1 MYRVRGRPRHM
12 PHRRLS
18 GKSAPSYPADCSPYP
33 LVVILGP
40 TASGKSDLALA
51 VAERYNGEVV
61 NYDSVQVY
69 RHFNVGT
76 AKLSPSERRGIPHRL
91 IDIVDPEELF
101 TAGDYAR
108 RAREVLS
115 RVRANGRLPV
125 LAGGSGFYLRALL
138 EGLFQGPQR
147 DEALRRRLEWRG
159 ELKPAGYLHRLLQR
173 LDRASAQ
180 RIHPNDRP
188 KLIRAIEVRLRARAP
203 MSSLWRKGREALA
216 GYDVVRFG
224 LAPPREAL
232 YERIR
237 QRAETMFGGK
247 LVDCSGD
254 GFTVDLEMS
263 GSKARHGTLKACAT
277 SPGPSESVVRDSP
290 LVDEVRNLL
299 AEGVSRRARAF
310 GSLGY
315 KQALEYVDGRLSL
328 DQAIDMTAQLT
339 RRFAKRQ
346 LTWFR
351 REPKVDW
358 VEGFGDDPALQKKVL
373 GRLEKRLIGY
383 QPE

>member
-1 MYRVRGRPRHM
+1 M
-12 PHRRLS
+12 PHQQLI
-18 GKSAPSYPADCSPYP
+18 GKNAPSYAPDRAPYP
-33 LVVILGP
+33 LLVILGP
-40 TASGKSDLALA
+40 TASGKSELALA
-51 VAERYNGEVV
+51 VAERYNGEVI

-69 RHFNVGT
+69 RRFNVGT
-76 AKLSPSERRGIPHRL
+76 AKLSPSERRGIPHHL
-91 IDIVDPEELF
+91 IDIVEPEELF

-108 RAREVLS
+108 RAREALS
-115 RVRANGRLPV
+115 RIRANQRLPV
-125 LAGGSGFYLRALL
+125 LAGGTGFYLRALL

-147 DEALRRRLEWRG
+147 DEALRRRLEWRA
-159 ELKPAGYLHRLLQR
+159 EVKSAGYLHRVLRR
-173 LDRASAQ
+173 LDAASAQ
-180 RIHPNDRP
+180 RIHPNDTP
-188 KLIRAIEVRLRARAP
+188 KLIRAIEVCLGAQAP
-203 MSSLWRKGREALA
+203 MSSLWRKGREALT
-216 GYDVVRFG
+216 GYDVLRLG

-237 QRAETMFGGK
+237 RRAENMFGGG
-247 LVDCSGD
+247 LVGCSGD
-254 GFTVDLEMS
+254 EFTVDLEMS

-315 KQALEYVDGRLSL
+315 KQALDHVDGKLPL
-328 DQAIDMTAQLT
+328 DQAIDMTARLT

-351 REPKVDW
+351 REPNVHW
-358 VEGFGDDPALQKKVL
+358 VEGFGDDPAVQKKVL
-373 GRLEKRLIGY
+373 DWLGKKLTS
-383 QPE
+383 